1 MKLYER
7 INGPWHG
14 RMLLILFAPILFHMS
29 EHVTQVLQVFV
40 LGVDRSDALGGLGV
54 WMPDLI
60 RSEFVHF
67 GFSVYTLSSILLL
80 GGGMVGLAR
89 RVGLLAL
96 AVQAWHLLEHSLLLF
111 QGRTGTFF
119 FGADEQTSL
128 VQLLVPRV
136 ELHFVYNGVVFT
148 VILIAMLLHAFPPRG
163 EMAKPR
169 CGCPRVTTL
178 EAEAAA
184 A

>member
-1 MKLYER
+1 
-7 INGPWHG
+7 
-14 RMLLILFAPILFHMS
+14 
-29 EHVTQVLQVFV
+29 
-40 LGVDRSDALGGLGV
+40 
-54 WMPDLI
+54 
-60 RSEFVHF
+60 
-67 GFSVYTLSSILLL
+67 VYTLSSILLL

-89 RVGLLAL
+89 RVGLVAL
-96 AVQAWHLLEHSLLLF
+96 AVQAWHLFEHSMLLF

-163 EMAKPR
+163 ETARPR
-169 CGCPRVTTL
+169 CGCVRQG
-178 EAEAAA
+178 EAEAELVAA
-184 A
+184 